1 MRIPGNRKCDSHVRA
16 CVRGAPW
23 PPDTSAESSPTK
35 SLPSLVPSPPVNR
48 PNPLTSSHHG
58 LIPNQLT

>member
-1 MRIPGNRKCDSHVRA
+1 NRKCDSHVCA

-23 PPDTSAESSPTK
+23 PPNASAKRTPTDE
-35 SLPSLVPSPPVNR
+35 SLPTLVPSPPVNP

-58 LIPNQLT
+58 FIPNRLTSSHL